1 LRGNSAGFT
10 LLEVL
15 VALAVVAIAM
25 GALLKSGVG
34 GTATAMH
41 LEEKLF
47 ANWVA
52 TNRLAEMQVG
62 PEWPA
67 VGETTGMS
75 PMAGRDWYW
84 RQSVSATPDSDMR
97 RVDIEVGGTQQGFIT
112 RAVAYVRKR

>member
-1 LRGNSAGFT
+1 MMNASRGFT

-15 VALAVVAIAM
+15 VALAVLAIAM

-34 GTATAMH
+34 GAATAMQ
-41 LEEKLF
+41 LQDKLF

-52 TNRLAEMQVG
+52 TNRLAEIEVA

-67 VGETTGMS
+67 EGETTGVS
-75 PMAGRDWYW
+75 PMAGREWRW

-97 RVDIEVGGTQQGFIT
+97 RVDVEVGEAHEGFIT